1 MKLQKRATPLANNPF
16 AAVVFTIAVV
26 LCLIL
31 IIWAFRKHYQQK
43 FVAVDPTPDQ
53 LDKEIPQLS
62 IRDNVSLT
70 KH

>member
-1 MKLQKRATPLANNPF
+1 MELQKRATPLANNPF

-43 FVAVDPTPDQ
+43 FVAVDPMPNQ
-53 LDKEIPQLS
+53 LDKEIPEVS
-62 IRDNVSLT
+62 SGSNVSLT